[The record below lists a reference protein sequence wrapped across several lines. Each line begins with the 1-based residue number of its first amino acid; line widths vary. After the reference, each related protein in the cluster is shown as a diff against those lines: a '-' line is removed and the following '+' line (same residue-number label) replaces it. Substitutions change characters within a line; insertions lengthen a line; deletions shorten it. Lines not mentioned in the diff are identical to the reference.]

1 MMVLVQHVGV
11 VLPVWLGDD
20 GSGAA
25 GGGGA
30 IPVWLGDDGSG
41 AAGGGGGAAG
51 VVLMV
56 EHGEHEHEDLDT
68 KMAID

>member
-11 VLPVWLGDD
+11 VL
-20 GSGAA
+20 
-25 GGGGA
+25 
-30 IPVWLGDDGSG
+30 PVWLGDDGSG